1 MLLSKTITFV
11 RQPLIEH
18 SLFRIS
24 FISCEFQ
31 FSVGIEHP
39 CSTLIYC
46 PIVVVVMNVDSIFI

>member
-1 MLLSKTITFV
+1 MKTITFV

-31 FSVGIEHP
+31 FSVGIDIHVLP
-39 CSTLIYC
+39 SYII
-46 PIVVVVMNVDSIFI
+46 IVQMLSAL